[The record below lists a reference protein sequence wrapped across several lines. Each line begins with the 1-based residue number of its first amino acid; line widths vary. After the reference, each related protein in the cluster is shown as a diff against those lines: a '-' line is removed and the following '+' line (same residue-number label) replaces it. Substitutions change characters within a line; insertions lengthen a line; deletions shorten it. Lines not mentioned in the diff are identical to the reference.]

1 MHVLDPLTLEEI
13 QESCDILKREKELS
27 DSYRFAWVMTYEP
40 PQQEVLHSSDT
51 DFDRC
56 AFLSVF
62 NKKTNET
69 FEAIVNLNTKKVV
82 EWKQIVLE
90 VPPYGKPPILIEDF
104 QKCEQI
110 VKADPT
116 WRAAME
122 KRGLNDEQIDK
133 IQVDAFSAG
142 YFDEEEEREK
152 RIVKGISFYRDDLKD
167 NGYARPI

>member
-62 NKKTNET
+62 NKK
-69 FEAIVNLNTKKVV
+69 
-82 EWKQIVLE
+82 
-90 VPPYGKPPILIEDF
+90 
-104 QKCEQI
+104 
-110 VKADPT
+110 
-116 WRAAME
+116 M
-122 KRGLNDEQIDK
+122 KRVIFIN
-133 IQVDAFSAG
+133 AG
-142 YFDEEEEREK
+142 
-152 RIVKGISFYRDDLKD
+152 DLPASRC
-167 NGYARPI
+167 G